1 MNNASGPPDPLEGIV
16 RQWLE
21 AAGENPDREGLA
33 KTPERVAEAWRVLLE
48 GQNQDPQA
56 LLTDA
61 VFAEES
67 DQLVCIRGIDLYS
80 LCEHHLLPF
89 HGKAHVAYLPAGH
102 ILGFSKIPRL
112 VELYARRLQVQERLT
127 RQIADTLEA
136 LIQPRG
142 VGVVIEAT
150 HLCMSMRGVQ
160 KDNAVAVTSEM
171 RGVFRRDAG
180 LRSEFLSLIGSPN
193 AG

>member
-1 MNNASGPPDPLEGIV
+1 MSPQDPLEPIV

-21 AAGENPDREGLA
+21 AAGENPDREGLS
-33 KTPERVAEAWRVLLE
+33 KTPERVAEAWRLLLE
-48 GQNQDPQA
+48 GNGADPA
-56 LLTDA
+56 RLLQDA
-61 VFAEES
+61 VFAESS

-89 HGKAHVAYLPAGH
+89 FGKAHVAYLPDGH

-112 VELYARRLQVQERLT
+112 VELFARRLQVQERLT
-127 RQIADTLEA
+127 RQIADALEE
-136 LIQPRG
+136 LIRPRG

-150 HLCMSMRGVQ
+150 HLCMSMRGVE

-171 RGVFRRDAG
+171 RGCLRSDAG
-180 LRSEFLSLIGSPN
+180 LRHEFLTLIGQPVT
-193 AG
+193 A